1 MLEVPLFVITAEGG
15 PPLYID
21 PLERTT
27 ATSLP
32 ELVVAVASPHARQLG
47 PVACAE
53 GPLLRDLSD
62 AVAPA
67 VAALAAHLGGAA
79 PLHASAS
86 PGGDD
91 YTWAAGAHPLA
102 ATAASGAG
110 GSAAAVSDS
119 VHRGYVVTALDASI
133 ADANAGIAALGALR
147 SSDAAWQAYRRARS
161 GATATLTA
169 WNALVATWHNVADA
183 AAGLDYG
190 AAAEAGVAAE
200 RAGARFR
207 EGALMLA
214 EAMKPARCG
223 AEARPWH
230 LPWQALTLA
239 AMLLAAAGAVVHLL
253 RPRRYKPKLN

>member
-1 MLEVPLFVITAEGG
+1 MPVFVITAQGG

-27 ATSLP
+27 AASLP
-32 ELVVAVASPHARQLG
+32 ELVLAVASPHARQLG

-53 GPLLRDLSD
+53 GPLLVDLSD
-62 AVAPA
+62 AVGPA

-79 PLHASAS
+79 PLHASAT

-110 GSAAAVSDS
+110 GTAAAVGDA

-147 SSDAAWQAYRRARS
+147 SSDAAWRAYRRARG
-161 GATATLTA
+161 GAAEALA
-169 WNALVATWHNVADA
+169 DWQALVAAWHDVADA
-183 AAGLDYG
+183 AAVLDYG
-190 AAAEAGVAAE
+190 AAAEAGVVAE
-200 RAGARFR
+200 RAAARFR
-207 EGALMLA
+207 AAADALA
-214 EAMKPARCG
+214 EALRPARCG
-223 AEARPWH
+223 SGPQPWR
-230 LPWQALTLA
+230 LPWQAITLA
-239 AMLLAAAGAVVHLL
+239 AMLVASAAAAVHLL
-253 RPRRYKPKLN
+253 RPRRFKPKLN